1 MNLEHLTEKITSLA
15 ASKPAMGSSII
26 FQTDAGNIFISADG
40 KVSNDDS
47 EADCTIKV
55 DNDDLRDLINGDL
68 NPMSAF
74 MFGKLKIS
82 GDMTVAMKLQS
93 LF

>member
-1 MNLEHLTEKITSLA
+1 MNLEHLTEKITALA
-15 ASKPAMGSSII
+15 ATKPAMGSSIK
-26 FQTDAGNIFISADG
+26 FATDAGNIFITADG
-40 KVSNDDS
+40 KVSNDDN

-82 GDMTVAMKLQS
+82 GDMSVAMKLQS